1 MKGTLFSADF
11 VKDSNNNLRLLEFNT
26 DTSII
31 GNELYNFDFTEFI
44 TILGENDITQLDI
57 VYKPFIHSKIVAL
70 IKDTVTTNAP
80 FITTINLHDE
90 DINTIYPATIPDSND
105 KFILR
110 LAYDES
116 ALFDSTYCKGT
127 VELLNLFTSNNESDK
142 VVSYYNTSPTGTVN
156 TLDYT
161 INPSN
166 VPDVAVKNIVENF
179 NPIDFYKIGNP
190 EPGQTDQDRWNNFL
204 NTIDT
209 DNKIIQQYHYGSETP
224 DNDGHVT
231 SVRSFHIVYGS
242 NLNIITLHNYK
253 IGSIF
258 ETPTSLDS
266 EVDQSKIDN
275 KLLDHHYYEYTTN
288 FIKLDCGGM
297 LSSHEILMDN
307 EVYKK
312 LSDVAVGESIKS
324 YIISGSPQVETNSEI
339 LNWSFEGQF
348 FPEGSQ
354 ITTSEIVFKEEK
366 QLRYGGIIELV
377 FNSESK
383 FTGPNKNFLVYDSI
397 TDTSRYKLAVYLKP
411 FTDFLFDL
419 EGDLIQLDEVN
430 FYVTTDTELRM
441 IEVDAEDS
449 DTYIINGA
457 TPFNGVIS
465 HNAPCFVAGTSIG
478 LPNGERKNVED
489 IKIGDF
495 VMSFNFNTMQI
506 EEQKVRG
513 IGSRKVEKIVKYT
526 FDDGTILEST
536 LDHPIYSKD
545 KGWVSKDPKYT
556 MDAYGLKTTE
566 VAVSMKFVKDDGLDV
581 TLSNIEVISN
591 PTIVYNVKVV
601 ENNHNF
607 FANNILVHNRCFV
620 AGTKISLPDG
630 SYKNIEEINIGEEV
644 LTLNEDLN
652 KTEIGVVGDL
662 KSHLVKDLIEIT
674 FDENISVTT
683 TSEHPFF
690 VKGKGYVEAKNLS
703 VDDTCMKD
711 DMTEIMI
718 REIKN
723 YEKETVVYNL
733 LSVTENHNFF
743 ANKILVHNK

>member
-142 VVSYYNTSPTGTVN
+142 VVAYYNTSPTGTVN

-478 LPNGERKNVED
+478 LPNGECKNV
-489 IKIGDF
+489 
-495 VMSFNFNTMQI
+495 
-506 EEQKVRG
+506 
-513 IGSRKVEKIVKYT
+513 
-526 FDDGTILEST
+526 
-536 LDHPIYSKD
+536 
-545 KGWVSKDPKYT
+545 
-556 MDAYGLKTTE
+556 
-566 VAVSMKFVKDDGLDV
+566 
-581 TLSNIEVISN
+581 
-591 PTIVYNVKVV
+591 
-601 ENNHNF
+601 
-607 FANNILVHNRCFV
+607 
-620 AGTKISLPDG
+620 
-630 SYKNIEEINIGEEV
+630 
-644 LTLNEDLN
+644 
-652 KTEIGVVGDL
+652 
-662 KSHLVKDLIEIT
+662 
-674 FDENISVTT
+674 
-683 TSEHPFF
+683 
-690 VKGKGYVEAKNLS
+690 
-703 VDDTCMKD
+703 
-711 DMTEIMI
+711 
-718 REIKN
+718 
-723 YEKETVVYNL
+723 
-733 LSVTENHNFF
+733 
-743 ANKILVHNK
+743 